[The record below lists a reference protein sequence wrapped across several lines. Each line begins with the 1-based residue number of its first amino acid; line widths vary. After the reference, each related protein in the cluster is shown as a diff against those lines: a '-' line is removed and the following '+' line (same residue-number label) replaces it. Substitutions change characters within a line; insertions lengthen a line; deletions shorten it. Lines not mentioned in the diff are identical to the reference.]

1 VDSAETAE
9 DPEDAEAEEKLHFKT
24 GSRRFPRRFKM
35 LCSIWA
41 ARCSGV
47 SSPSGEALAL
57 IQMSVFSRS
66 GYLHAISSPILAPSL
81 NPSRWTEERCKWLSR
96 AITSS
101 AISSVENP
109 WSAVW
114 TDSRER
120 PCPRLSIRIT

>member
-1 VDSAETAE
+1 MDSAETAE

-57 IQMSVFSRS
+57 IQMSPADAPRPPPSKSDFSFTS
-66 GYLHAISSPILAPSL
+66 LAPFKCPEIANHLRSCAADRR
-81 NPSRWTEERCKWLSR
+81 NPGSH
-96 AITSS
+96 
-101 AISSVENP
+101 
-109 WSAVW
+109 
-114 TDSRER
+114 
-120 PCPRLSIRIT
+120 